1 MTTGRLLGFCVAALL
16 AACQRQTAATP
27 AATPAVNAANTV
39 APPPGPTAAEQTA
52 GMVEAVTVGKSTV
65 PVAVKFDLSARPT
78 VGQPLQV
85 SLAVLPRIGAD
96 PAVLAVDDSAALQLA
111 PGSAPI
117 EIPAVQPGQV
127 YRQTVTVTPT
137 VDGVLLLGVQV
148 SLKHDEISET
158 RTFSVPVIVAPA
170 TGAAPAAPGAS
181 MAPGAPAPNV
191 AAGSQGH

>member
-1 MTTGRLLGFCVAALL
+1 MRTGRLLGLCVAALL

-27 AATPAVNAANTV
+27 AATPAVNVANPV
-39 APPPGPTAAEQTA
+39 APRPGPSVAEQTA

-65 PVAVKFDLSARPT
+65 PVAVKFDLSVRPT
-78 VGQPLQV
+78 VGQPLEV

-96 PAVLAVDDSAALQLA
+96 PAVLAVDESAGLQLA
-111 PGSAPI
+111 PGSARI

-137 VDGVLLLGVQV
+137 AEGVQLLGVQV
-148 SLKHDEISET
+148 SLKHDDMSET

-170 TGAAPAAPGAS
+170 SGAAPGAP
-181 MAPGAPAPNV
+181 MAPGAPAP
-191 AAGSQGH
+191 AGSQGH